1 MHCLGIIKVT
11 KICKGSD
18 RKMTV
23 SERLKIVE
31 EFAGSIRKEYPQTDQ
46 YNVLIFGSFL
56 TERYTDESDID
67 IGIFSLIPGFTF
79 RLYSFTKDYFD
90 QLDIDSDVVRMKLS
104 ESQYINISIV
114 TGQKYAVTDYC
125 PENLIEYT
133 KKMIARYGSNPQEMI
148 VKQMR
153 QEARA

>member
-1 MHCLGIIKVT
+1 
-11 KICKGSD
+11 
-18 RKMTV
+18 MTV
-23 SERLKIVE
+23 SERLKVVE
-31 EFAGSIRKEYPQTDQ
+31 DFAAAIRQKYQQTDQ

-67 IGIFSLIPGFTF
+67 IGIFSMIPGLTF

-125 PENLIEYT
+125 PEILIDYT
-133 KKMIARYGSNPQEMI
+133 KKMIARYGDNPQEMI

-153 QEARA
+153 QEAGA

>member
-1 MHCLGIIKVT
+1 
-11 KICKGSD
+11 
-18 RKMTV
+18 MTV
-23 SERLKIVE
+23 SERLKVVE
-31 EFAGSIRKEYPQTDQ
+31 DFAAAIRQKYPQTDQ

-67 IGIFSLIPGFTF
+67 IGIFSMIPGLTF

-125 PENLIEYT
+125 PEMLIDYT
-133 KKMIARYGSNPQEMI
+133 KKMIARYGDNPQEVI

-153 QEARA
+153 QEAGA

>member
-1 MHCLGIIKVT
+1 
-11 KICKGSD
+11 
-18 RKMTV
+18 MTV
-23 SERLKIVE
+23 SERLKVVE
-31 EFAGSIRKEYPQTDQ
+31 DFAAAIRQKYQQTDQ

-67 IGIFSLIPGFTF
+67 IGIFSMIPGLTF

-125 PENLIEYT
+125 PEMLIDYT
-133 KKMIARYGSNPQEMI
+133 KKMIARYGDNPQEVI

-153 QEARA
+153 QEAGA

>member
-1 MHCLGIIKVT
+1 
-11 KICKGSD
+11 
-18 RKMTV
+18 MTV
-23 SERLKIVE
+23 SERLKVVE
-31 EFAGSIRKEYPQTDQ
+31 DFAAAIRQKYPQTDQ

-67 IGIFSLIPGFTF
+67 IGIFSMMPGLTF

-90 QLDIDSDVVRMKLS
+90 QLNIDSDVVRMKLS

-125 PENLIEYT
+125 PEMLIDYT
-133 KKMIARYGSNPQEMI
+133 KKMIARYGDNPQEMI

-153 QEARA
+153 QEVGA

>member
-1 MHCLGIIKVT
+1 
-11 KICKGSD
+11 
-18 RKMTV
+18 MTV
-23 SERLKIVE
+23 SERLKVVE
-31 EFAGSIRKEYPQTDQ
+31 DFAAAIRQKHPQTDQ

-67 IGIFSLIPGFTF
+67 IGIFSMMPGLTF

-90 QLDIDSDVVRMKLS
+90 QLNIDSDVVRMKLS

-125 PENLIEYT
+125 PEMLIDYT
-133 KKMIARYGSNPQEMI
+133 KKMIARYGDNPQEMI

-153 QEARA
+153 QEAGA

>member
-1 MHCLGIIKVT
+1 
-11 KICKGSD
+11 
-18 RKMTV
+18 MTV
-23 SERLKIVE
+23 SERLRVVE
-31 EFAGSIRKEYPQTDQ
+31 DFAAAIRQMYPQTDQ

-67 IGIFSLIPGFTF
+67 IGIFSMIPGFTF

-90 QLDIDSDVVRMKLS
+90 QLDIDSEVVRMKLS

-125 PENLIEYT
+125 PEILIEYT
-133 KKMIARYGSNPQEMI
+133 KKMIARYGDNPQKMI

-153 QEARA
+153 QEAGA

>member
-1 MHCLGIIKVT
+1 
-11 KICKGSD
+11 
-18 RKMTV
+18 MTV
-23 SERLKIVE
+23 SERLKVVE
-31 EFAGSIRKEYPQTDQ
+31 DFAAAIRQKYPQTDQ

-67 IGIFSLIPGFTF
+67 IGIFSMMPGLTF

-90 QLDIDSDVVRMKLS
+90 QLNIDSDVVRMKLS

-125 PENLIEYT
+125 PEMLIDYT
-133 KKMIARYGSNPQEMI
+133 KKMIARYGDNPQEMI
-148 VKQMR
+148 MKQMR
-153 QEARA
+153 QEAGA

>member
-1 MHCLGIIKVT
+1 MI
-11 KICKGSD
+11 
-18 RKMTV
+18 V
-23 SERLKIVE
+23 SERLKVVE
-31 EFAGSIRKEYPQTDQ
+31 DFAAAIRQKYPQTDQ

-67 IGIFSLIPGFTF
+67 IGVFSMMPGLTF

-125 PENLIEYT
+125 PEMLIDYT
-133 KKMIARYGSNPQEMI
+133 KKMIARYGDNPQENI

-153 QEARA
+153 KEAGA

>member
-1 MHCLGIIKVT
+1 
-11 KICKGSD
+11 
-18 RKMTV
+18 MTV
-23 SERLKIVE
+23 SERLKVVE
-31 EFAGSIRKEYPQTDQ
+31 DFAAAIRQKYPQTDQ

-67 IGIFSLIPGFTF
+67 IGIFSIIPGLTF

-125 PENLIEYT
+125 PEILIDYT
-133 KKMIARYGSNPQEMI
+133 KKMIARYGDNPQEMI

-153 QEARA
+153 QEAGA

>member
-1 MHCLGIIKVT
+1 
-11 KICKGSD
+11 
-18 RKMTV
+18 MTV
-23 SERLKIVE
+23 SERLKVVE
-31 EFAGSIRKEYPQTDQ
+31 DFAAAIRQKYQQTDQ

-67 IGIFSLIPGFTF
+67 IGIFSMIPGLTF

-125 PENLIEYT
+125 PEMLIDYT
-133 KKMIARYGSNPQEMI
+133 KKMMARYGDNPQEMI

-153 QEARA
+153 QEAGA

>member
-1 MHCLGIIKVT
+1 
-11 KICKGSD
+11 
-18 RKMTV
+18 MTV
-23 SERLKIVE
+23 SERVKVVE
-31 EFAGSIRKEYPQTDQ
+31 DFAAAIRQKYPQTDQ

-67 IGIFSLIPGFTF
+67 IGIFSMMPGLTF

-104 ESQYINISIV
+104 ESQYINISII

-125 PENLIEYT
+125 PEMLIDYT
-133 KKMIARYGSNPQEMI
+133 KKMIARYGDNPQEMI
-148 VKQMR
+148 LKQMR
-153 QEARA
+153 QEAGA

>member
-1 MHCLGIIKVT
+1 
-11 KICKGSD
+11 
-18 RKMTV
+18 MTV
-23 SERLKIVE
+23 SERLKVVE
-31 EFAGSIRKEYPQTDQ
+31 DFAAAIRQKYPQTDQ

-67 IGIFSLIPGFTF
+67 IGIFSMIPGLTF

-125 PENLIEYT
+125 PEILIDYT
-133 KKMIARYGSNPQEMI
+133 KKMIARYGDNPQEMI

-153 QEARA
+153 QEAGA

>member
-1 MHCLGIIKVT
+1 
-11 KICKGSD
+11 
-18 RKMTV
+18 MTV
-23 SERLKIVE
+23 SERLKVVE
-31 EFAGSIRKEYPQTDQ
+31 DFAAAIKQKYPQTDQ

-67 IGIFSLIPGFTF
+67 IGIFSMIPGLAF

-90 QLDIDSDVVRMKLS
+90 QLDIASDVVRMKLS

-114 TGQKYAVTDYC
+114 TRQKYAVTEYC
-125 PENLIEYT
+125 PEILIDYT
-133 KKMIARYGSNPQEMI
+133 KKMIARYGDNPQEMI

-153 QEARA
+153 QEAGA

>member
-1 MHCLGIIKVT
+1 
-11 KICKGSD
+11 
-18 RKMTV
+18 MTV
-23 SERLKIVE
+23 SERLKVVE
-31 EFAGSIRKEYPQTDQ
+31 DFAAVIRQKYPQTDQ

-67 IGIFSLIPGFTF
+67 IGIFSMMPGLTF

-90 QLDIDSDVVRMKLS
+90 QLNIDSDVVRMKLS

-125 PENLIEYT
+125 PEMLIDYT
-133 KKMIARYGSNPQEMI
+133 KKMIARYGDNPQEMI
-148 VKQMR
+148 MKQMR
-153 QEARA
+153 QEAGA

>member
-1 MHCLGIIKVT
+1 
-11 KICKGSD
+11 
-18 RKMTV
+18 MTV
-23 SERLKIVE
+23 SERLKVVE
-31 EFAGSIRKEYPQTDQ
+31 DFAAAIRQKYPQTDQ

-67 IGIFSLIPGFTF
+67 IGIFSMMPGLTF

-125 PENLIEYT
+125 PEMLIDYT
-133 KKMIARYGSNPQEMI
+133 KKMIACYGDNPQEMI
-148 VKQMR
+148 VKQRR
-153 QEARA
+153 QEAGA

>member
-1 MHCLGIIKVT
+1 
-11 KICKGSD
+11 
-18 RKMTV
+18 MTV
-23 SERLKIVE
+23 SERLKVVE
-31 EFAGSIRKEYPQTDQ
+31 DFAAAIRQEYPQTDQ

-67 IGIFSLIPGFTF
+67 IGIFSMMPGLTF

-90 QLDIDSDVVRMKLS
+90 QLNIDSDVVRMKLS

-125 PENLIEYT
+125 PEMLIDYT
-133 KKMIARYGSNPQEMI
+133 KKMIARYGDNPQEMI

-153 QEARA
+153 QEAGA

>member
-1 MHCLGIIKVT
+1 
-11 KICKGSD
+11 
-18 RKMTV
+18 MTV
-23 SERLKIVE
+23 SERLKVVE
-31 EFAGSIRKEYPQTDQ
+31 DFAAAIRQKYPQTDQ

-67 IGIFSLIPGFTF
+67 IGIFSMIPGLTF

-125 PENLIEYT
+125 PEMLIDYT
-133 KKMIARYGSNPQEMI
+133 KKMIARYGDNPQEMI

-153 QEARA
+153 QEAGA

>member
-1 MHCLGIIKVT
+1 
-11 KICKGSD
+11 
-18 RKMTV
+18 MTV
-23 SERLKIVE
+23 SERLKVVE
-31 EFAGSIRKEYPQTDQ
+31 DFSAAIRQKYPQTDQ

-67 IGIFSLIPGFTF
+67 IGIFSMMPGLTF

-90 QLDIDSDVVRMKLS
+90 QLNIDSDVVRMKLS

-125 PENLIEYT
+125 PEMLIDYT
-133 KKMIARYGSNPQEMI
+133 KKMIARYGDNPQEMI

-153 QEARA
+153 QEAGA

>member
-1 MHCLGIIKVT
+1 
-11 KICKGSD
+11 
-18 RKMTV
+18 MTV
-23 SERLKIVE
+23 SERLKVVE
-31 EFAGSIRKEYPQTDQ
+31 DFAAAIRQKYPQTDQ

-67 IGIFSLIPGFTF
+67 IGIFSMMPGLTF

-125 PENLIEYT
+125 PEMLIDYT
-133 KKMIARYGSNPQEMI
+133 KKMIARYGDNPQEMI

-153 QEARA
+153 QEAGA

>member
-1 MHCLGIIKVT
+1 
-11 KICKGSD
+11 
-18 RKMTV
+18 MTV
-23 SERLKIVE
+23 SERLKVVE
-31 EFAGSIRKEYPQTDQ
+31 DFAAAIRQKYPQTDQ

-67 IGIFSLIPGFTF
+67 IGIFSMMPGLTF

-90 QLDIDSDVVRMKLS
+90 QLNIDSDVVRMKLS

-125 PENLIEYT
+125 PEMLIDYT
-133 KKMIARYGSNPQEMI
+133 KKMIARYGDNPQEMI

-153 QEARA
+153 QEAGA

>member
-1 MHCLGIIKVT
+1 
-11 KICKGSD
+11 
-18 RKMTV
+18 MTV
-23 SERLKIVE
+23 SERLKVVE
-31 EFAGSIRKEYPQTDQ
+31 DFAAAIRQKYQQTDQ

-67 IGIFSLIPGFTF
+67 IGIFSMIPGLTF

-125 PENLIEYT
+125 PEMLIDYT
-133 KKMIARYGSNPQEMI
+133 KKMIARYGDNPQEMI

-153 QEARA
+153 QEAGA

>member
-1 MHCLGIIKVT
+1 
-11 KICKGSD
+11 
-18 RKMTV
+18 MTF
-23 SERLKIVE
+23 SERLKVVE
-31 EFAGSIRKEYPQTDQ
+31 DFAAAIRQKYTQTDQ

-67 IGIFSLIPGFTF
+67 IGISSMIPGLTF

-90 QLDIDSDVVRMKLS
+90 QLDIDSDVIRMKLS

-125 PENLIEYT
+125 PEILIDYT
-133 KKMIARYGSNPQEMI
+133 KSMIARYGDNPQEMI

-153 QEARA
+153 QEAGA